1 MTDLPLTLNQTTT
14 ETELTFDAAAQELDQ
29 LLLQLTLDKQEVPQK
44 QTDAI
49 ALAKEETSD
58 IKPEPITANQA
69 VKHTD
74 QLTPD
79 TRKSDGLE
87 QAQKNLQKAANAYQK
102 ASDALQ
108 LAMDQL
114 EEARNEQ
121 SDAKTNLETRTL
133 DYSLAIQTVND
144 LANQPMVTESERYM
158 ASQNLAL
165 AKSAYNAAKNAHL
178 YQISLSQT
186 AYYAVVQAQ
195 ATYET
200 TQLTYDLANTSNLDS
215 QSNPRNDDQLSEPS
229 SDNIDFLL
237 NFLRQNPSQKNT
249 STPYSD
255 PKTPQLFDSNLPF
268 ERRPAIE
275 RPLTDEHF
283 VQSDSTHSGH
293 ISWSFTDSNPK
304 KTEHI
309 THDKKRI

>member
-1 MTDLPLTLNQTTT
+1 MTDLPLTLNRKTT

-29 LLLQLTLDKQEVPQK
+29 LLLQLTLDKQEVPKK

-58 IKPEPITANQA
+58 IKPEPITASQA
-69 VKHTD
+69 VKHKD

-79 TRKSDGLE
+79 IRKSDGLE

-114 EEARNEQ
+114 EQVRSEQ
-121 SDAKTNLETRTL
+121 SDAKTSLETKTL
-133 DYSLAIQTVND
+133 DYSLATQTVND
-144 LANQPMVTESERYM
+144 
-158 ASQNLAL
+158 
-165 AKSAYNAAKNAHL
+165 
-178 YQISLSQT
+178 
-186 AYYAVVQAQ
+186 
-195 ATYET
+195 
-200 TQLTYDLANTSNLDS
+200 LDS

-237 NFLRQNPSQKNT
+237 NFLRQNPSQKDT

-268 ERRPAIE
+268 EWRPAIE